1 MASKNDYTT
10 INTVNNMRVV
20 DDLSKATNPDEFV
33 CVLNTDKPGGQMD
46 LRLDSMVKMYIE
58 PID

>member
-1 MASKNDYTT
+1 MAVNKDYTT

-20 DDLSKATNPDEFV
+20 DNIAKATNPDEFV
-33 CVLNTDKPGGQMD
+33 CVLDKDNPGGQMD